1 MVPFRSHSDQH
12 NGGCLPDAKYVRFYF
27 TSPRASGTTVPGT
40 TGFYT
45 QFWWSNPAHIPLVT
59 DPQGPDSI
67 SAIVADPNEWSDWN
81 GKRGSDSPEVTEA
94 FLVAIRN
101 VQSVGLSFG
110 GGCFFENGVTT
121 SDGSGTFNSTFTE
134 TP

>member
-1 MVPFRSHSDQH
+1 M
-12 NGGCLPDAKYVRFYF
+12 RFF
-27 TSPRASGTTVPGT
+27 FVSPKASGTTCTGT

-45 QFWWSNPAHIPLVT
+45 QFWWSNPAHVVLLT
-59 DPQGPDSI
+59 DPQGPTPI
-67 SAIVADPNEWSDWN
+67 SQLVNAPSMWSDWN
-81 GKRGSDSPEVTEA
+81 GKLGDGSNSCPQTAEA
-94 FLVAIRN
+94 FQDAIHN
-101 VQSVGLSFG
+101 VQTVGLSFG